1 MEFVEWPKIGR
12 LFREVLV
19 TEKLDGT
26 NAAVHV
32 DDDCNIVAVQSRSKF
47 ITPGDDNYG
56 FAAYVYNNV
65 HNFAQLGPGVHH
77 GEWAG
82 KGIQKRYSQYATGKT
97 FWLFNAKRWS
107 LESLPEGID
116 VVPTLYEGTFYE
128 GLIEESLKDLE
139 VNGSVAYPDAKA
151 EGIVV
156 YWPQSNQGFKVTLEN
171 DGQPK
176 GQI

>member
-12 LFREVLV
+12 LFREVII

-26 NAAVHV
+26 NAAVHI
-32 DDDCNIVAVQSRSKF
+32 DEDCNIIGVQSRTRF

-56 FAAYVYNNV
+56 FAAYVYSNV

-82 KGIQKRYSQYATGKT
+82 KGIQKLYGKVATDRK
-97 FWLFNAKRWS
+97 FWLFNARRWS
-107 LESLPEGID
+107 LEALPEGID
-116 VVPTLYEGTFYE
+116 VVPTLYEGTYYE
-128 GLIEESLKDLE
+128 GLVEETIKDLE
-139 VNGSVAYPDAKA
+139 VNGSLAYPGAEA
-151 EGIVV
+151 EGVIVF
-156 YWPQSNQGFKVTLEN
+156 WPQSRQSFKVTLKN

-176 GQI
+176 GQV